1 MKFIDDIEDRMLY
14 EILYNI
20 PPLYHID
27 EEKWEK
33 HKSLIVNHYNVWGD
47 FSKKVINKEMVDFE
61 NLESD
66 GSVKMTQYGDDIKVI
81 ANFTDSEYDY
91 GEIKI
96 SPKSVLIKND
106 NGE

>member
-1 MKFIDDIEDRMLY
+1 M
-14 EILYNI
+14 
-20 PPLYHID
+20 
-27 EEKWEK
+27 
-33 HKSLIVNHYNVWGD
+33 NHYNVWGD

-91 GEIKI
+91 G
-96 SPKSVLIKND
+96 
-106 NGE
+106 